1 MSQTILV
8 PHTELEP
15 EILRKVIE
23 SFITREGTDYGD
35 IEFSMSDK
43 VAHIMQQLEKKE
55 VWIVFDSES
64 ESITI
69 ITAQDAKPLLRQQ
82 FNS

>member
-15 EILRKVIE
+15 QILRKVIE

-64 ESITI
+64 ESITL

>member
-1 MSQTILV
+1 MSETILV
-8 PHTELEP
+8 PHTEIEP
-15 EILRKVIE
+15 SILRKVIE
-23 SFITREGTDYGD
+23 SFITREGTDYGEM
-35 IEFSMSDK
+35 EFSMSDK

-69 ITAQDAKPLLRQQ
+69 ITAQDAKPLLRRQ

>member
-15 EILRKVIE
+15 QILRKVIE
-23 SFITREGTDYGD
+23 SFITREGTDYGE

-69 ITAQDAKPLLRQQ
+69 ITAQEAKPLLRQQ